1 MAQPEGQTREPLSY
15 QFQFVVCAHHGQ
27 SVDAGLDYARVLHGD
42 IKCVRL
48 SIIGLTP

>member
-42 IKCVRL
+42 IKCVQL